1 MYDFPE
7 RSMLDT
13 KLKALADPTRR
24 EILSLLKT
32 KPRTAGEIAAHFF
45 DFGSSCFTAFIR
57 LKKLPD
63 DCQDTSR
70 TACLVP
76 LGAERAGRYCTMAA
90 RVCIGIVKE
99 SGGLEKSGPPLLC
112 AACRSWNCR
121 RIFQHPGIHSAET
134 KKVCQIYVRRH
145 DAGWNVKADNP
156 KNYRRSLCAGVPAFS
171 LWAAGPGWLAGGMS
185 A

>member
-1 MYDFPE
+1 
-7 RSMLDT
+7 
-13 KLKALADPTRR
+13 
-24 EILSLLKT
+24 
-32 KPRTAGEIAAHFF
+32 
-45 DFGSSCFTAFIR
+45 
-57 LKKLPD
+57 
-63 DCQDTSR
+63 
-70 TACLVP
+70 
-76 LGAERAGRYCTMAA
+76 MAA

-156 KNYRRSLCAGVPAFS
+156 KNYRRSFVLAFLLSLFGLPA
-171 LWAAGPGWLAGGMS
+171 LGGWLVECLHSVKYAMMDFMAS
-185 A
+185 